1 MNIYNN
7 AVYMEDLKNTI
18 DMTVGIEQLKNKKI
32 LVTGATGTIGSY
44 IVDTILAYSHIYN
57 ANICAIHPCV
67 CKVQK

>member
-57 ANICAIHPCV
+57 ALKYYWFFMLI
-67 CKVQK
+67 